1 MNEIVKL
8 ERRMRA
14 LELEKIRILK
24 IEMKATTGLKYESNV
39 HGFVL
44 DEMEEIYEVES
55 RKRELTLTRLYQ
67 RLNQSIKRSI
77 TNAEG
82 TLKVIS
88 RRHQP
93 EGTKDEMLFDG
104 IRDQKLKS
112 NWIKTPQPVVVK
124 LLVSRCM
131 RDKIPKGDYIIRA
144 TVMDRLVENKMYYK
158 FIEYGQR
165 VNE

>member
-14 LELEKIRILK
+14 LEMEKIRILK
-24 IEMKATTGLKYESNV
+24 IEMRATTGLKYESNV
-39 HGFVL
+39 HGFKL
-44 DEMEEIYEVES
+44 DELEEMFEVEA

-67 RLNQSIKRSI
+67 RLNTEIKRSI

-93 EGTKDEMLFDG
+93 DGTKDEMLFDG

-124 LLVSRCM
+124 RLVSRCM
-131 RDKIPKGDYIIRA
+131 REKIPKSD
-144 TVMDRLVENKMYYK
+144 
-158 FIEYGQR
+158 
-165 VNE
+165 

>member
-39 HGFVL
+39 HGFKL
-44 DEMEEIYEVES
+44 DELEEMFES
-55 RKRELTLTRLYQ
+55 EARKRELTLTRLYQ
-67 RLNQSIKRSI
+67 RLNNEIKRRI
-77 TNAEG
+77 QNAEG

-93 EGTKDEMLFDG
+93 ESTKDEMLFDG
-104 IRDQKLKS
+104 IRD
-112 NWIKTPQPVVVK
+112 
-124 LLVSRCM
+124 
-131 RDKIPKGDYIIRA
+131 
-144 TVMDRLVENKMYYK
+144 
-158 FIEYGQR
+158 
-165 VNE
+165 